1 MKKWLIA
8 GGAVVALGAGSLA
21 VAVVNPLGIATAGT
35 VTVGQEPGPPGTAP
49 DTPPSSPAPDG
60 DESAQDRGRG
70 EHWRKG
76 PGALRET
83 LGELVAEGVITQEQ
97 ADAILARLKAKFDQ
111 HVKDHPGGPGGRG
124 ALGAGHG
131 PGHGFGRG
139 GMLIPG
145 ALETAATT
153 IGISEDEL
161 VEGIKGGKTVA
172 QVAQDKG
179 VDPQAVIDALVTR
192 ANAKIDERAADGS
205 IPPDKVEAAKQK
217 AVEFATSFVN
227 ETRPKPGVGNPGHGW
242 GRGPR

>member
-8 GGAVVALGAGSLA
+8 GGAVIALGASSLA

-35 VTVGQEPGPPGTAP
+35 VTAGQEPASSTA
-49 DTPPSSPAPDG
+49 TTQTAETTQPAEDRDG
-60 DESAQDRGRG
+60 SEHRG
-70 EHWRKG
+70 KG
-76 PGALRET
+76 PAVVRDT

-124 ALGAGHG
+124 PLGSSHG

-139 GMLIPG
+139 RMIIPG
-145 ALETAATT
+145 ALEIAATT

-179 VDPQAVIDALVTR
+179 VDPQAVIDALVAR

-217 AVEFATSFVN
+217 AVEFATTFVN
-227 ETRPKPGVGNPGHGW
+227 ETRSKPGVGNPGHGW
-242 GRGPR
+242 GRGPK